1 MSSLFLRKK
10 YSQDAPPGGA
20 PPPAPDAGGGAP
32 VDTSGGVGGPP
43 PGGGGLP
50 PLPGGGGDGSPAA
63 PGAPADDPNDSSK
76 IFYKALST
84 PQDIVNDY
92 NLVRALNT
100 GKSADEIAQDIW
112 VSYGGDKDG
121 LHVDGWK
128 TGVRDPN
135 EDVKK
140 KDPKKMDQENKI
152 TKDAKWKRLERG
164 KNITDIF
171 HDQMQVYK
179 LVLNFTSSEI
189 KAKKPAA
196 SVLKFKSWYRYAQNY
211 NKSNY

>member
-1 MSSLFLRKK
+1 MKKMNNKSGFTLIEIIVVMIIVGILAAVALPNLFSNVTKGK
-10 YSQDAPPGGA
+10 ASTAI
-20 PPPAPDAGGGAP
+20 
-32 VDTSGGVGGPP
+32 
-43 PGGGGLP
+43 
-50 PLPGGGGDGSPAA
+50 AA
-63 PGAPADDPNDSSK
+63 M
-76 IFYKALST
+76 
-84 PQDIVNDY
+84 
-92 NLVRALNT
+92 
-100 GKSADEIAQDIW
+100 
-112 VSYGGDKDG
+112 
-121 LHVDGWK
+121 DGWK